1 MGYKFSKEEMASIF
15 SKLAE
20 DYDVFAPVVKKG
32 DGTFSDVDVVR
43 YDKVSS
49 LDEIEF
55 EKKSDY
61 SFKEALLPI
70 NETIFYFT
78 EDETT
83 VPKGPAKERLVFLR
97 ACDLNAVKRLDQIYL
112 KNGFV
117 SHLL

>member
-15 SKLAE
+15 SKLAV

-61 SFKEALLPI
+61 SFKEA
-70 NETIFYFT
+70 FCQSM
-78 EDETT
+78 
-83 VPKGPAKERLVFLR
+83 RLFFILQR
-97 ACDLNAVKRLDQIYL
+97 TKQQFQRDLQRSDWYSYVHVI
-112 KNGFV
+112 
-117 SHLL
+117 